1 MEDTFGPVTHRR
13 LLAMAIPI
21 VLANLTQPILSTVD
35 IGIAGHL
42 GSGAAL
48 GGVALGGLFF
58 NVIFW
63 GLGFFRMSTTALVAQ
78 AHGARDP
85 AAMRGHLWRAL
96 GLAVLAGLILLA
108 LKIVLVPVAIDLL
121 GGGAEVRQAGIAY
134 ASARLWSAPFALA
147 NYVILGFLLGS
158 ERATTALLVQA
169 LINLVNIGCAFLL
182 VRTLDLGIAGLG
194 FATATADLAGF
205 AVGVVILWR
214 LRLRDLPPLD
224 GRSLWAGPALKRLV
238 AVNGDIFLRTLC
250 LVGCFIW
257 FTHAGAALG
266 DRMLAANALLLNFQ
280 TISSYLLDGFAQAAE
295 SLVGGAIGAGDRQA
309 YRQTVRI
316 STLWA
321 AASAVLIGG
330 VYLVVGPSLI
340 AFLTDSEETRAAANG
355 YLPWAIA
362 LPLVSVWAFQLDGIF
377 IGATRTRDLRNG
389 MAISFVCYLAMAL
402 GLARIWGNTGLWG
415 AFLGL
420 MAARTI
426 VLGALYPRI
435 ERQAFEMKSTM
446 DACRRPRRRGQI

>member
-1 MEDTFGPVTHRR
+1 MHGIFGPVTHRR
-13 LLAMAIPI
+13 LLAMAVPI

-42 GSGAAL
+42 GAGSAL

-78 AHGARDP
+78 AHGARDA

-96 GLAVLAGLILLA
+96 GLAVLAGL
-108 LKIVLVPVAIDLL
+108 VLVAAKAPIVPLAIDLL

-134 ASARLWSAPFALA
+134 AAARLWSAPFALA
-147 NYVILGFLLGS
+147 NYVILGFLLGG
-158 ERATTALLVQA
+158 ERASVALMVQA

-182 VRTLDLGIAGLG
+182 VRGFDLGVAGLG
-194 FATATADLAGF
+194 AATAAADGTGF
-205 AVGVVILWR
+205 AVGLAILWR
-214 LRLRDLPPLD
+214 LRRSDLPPLD
-224 GRSLWAGPALKRLV
+224 WRGLWAGPAIRRLV
-238 AVNGDIFLRTLC
+238 AVNGDIFLRTMC
-250 LVGCFIW
+250 LVFCFIW

-266 DRMLAANALLLNFQ
+266 DTVLAANALLLNFQ
-280 TISSYLLDGFAQAAE
+280 TITSYLLDGFAQAAE
-295 SLVGGAIGAGDRQA
+295 SLVGGAIGARDRRA

-321 AASAVLIGG
+321 GATSVLIGLA
-330 VYLVVGPSLI
+330 YLIAGRALI
-340 AFLTDSEETRAAANG
+340 AFLTDAGETRAAATA

-362 LPLVSVWAFQLDGIF
+362 LPLLSVWAFQLDGIF

-389 MAISFVCYLAMAL
+389 MAVAVAAYLAMAAGFGRL
-402 GLARIWGNTGLWG
+402 WGNSGLWG

-420 MAARTI
+420 MAVRTL
-426 VLGALYPRI
+426 VLGVLYPRI
-435 ERQAFEMKSTM
+435 ERDNFVIQ
-446 DACRRPRRRGQI
+446 PQP

>member
-1 MEDTFGPVTHRR
+1 
-13 LLAMAIPI
+13 
-21 VLANLTQPILSTVD
+21 
-35 IGIAGHL
+35 
-42 GSGAAL
+42 
-48 GGVALGGLFF
+48 
-58 NVIFW
+58 
-63 GLGFFRMSTTALVAQ
+63 MSTTALVAQ

-96 GLAVLAGLILLA
+96 GLAVLAGLVLVA
-108 LKIVLVPVAIDLL
+108 LKVVLVPVAIDLL

-147 NYVILGFLLGS
+147 NYGILGFLLGS
-158 ERATTALLVQA
+158 ERATIALGIQA

-182 VRTLDLGIAGLG
+182 VRALDLGIAGLG
-194 FATATADLAGF
+194 AATASADLAGF
-205 AVGVVILWR
+205 AVGMALLWR
-214 LRLRDLPPLD
+214 LRLRDHPAID
-224 GRSLWAGPALKRLV
+224 WRSLWAGPALKRLV

-266 DRMLAANALLLNFQ
+266 DQVLAANALLLNFQ

-316 STLWA
+316 STVWA
-321 AASAVLIGG
+321 GATAVLIGG
-330 VYLVVGPSLI
+330 VYIIVGPALI
-340 AFLTDSEETRAAANG
+340 AFLTDSEETRAAADS

-362 LPLVSVWAFQLDGIF
+362 LPLISVWAFQLDGIF

-389 MAISFVCYLAMAL
+389 MAVSFACYLVMAL
-402 GLARIWGNTGLWG
+402 GFARLWGNTGLWG

-420 MAARTI
+420 MVARTV

-435 ERQAFEMKSTM
+435 ERDTFSA
-446 DACRRPRRRGQI
+446 G

>member
-1 MEDTFGPVTHRR
+1 MIVERSIGAVGHRR
-13 LLAMAIPI
+13 VLGMAIPI

-78 AHGARDP
+78 ARGADDP
-85 AAMRGHLWRAL
+85 AALRGHLWRAL
-96 GLAVLAGLILLA
+96 GLAVLAGAVLVA
-108 LKIVLVPVAIDLL
+108 LKAVLVPVAIDLL

-134 ASARLWSAPFALA
+134 DAARLWSAPFALA

-158 ERATTALLVQA
+158 ERATLALAVQA

-182 VRTLDLGIAGLG
+182 ARGLGLGIAGLG
-194 FATATADLAGF
+194 AATATADMAGF
-205 AVGVVILWR
+205 LVGMAILWR
-214 LRLRDLPPLD
+214 LRRRDLPPLD
-224 GRSLWAGPALKRLV
+224 WRGLWSGPAIRRLV
-238 AVNGDIFLRTLC
+238 GVNGDIFLRTLC
-250 LVGCFIW
+250 LVACFVW

-266 DRMLAANALLLNFQ
+266 DLVLAANALLLNFQ
-280 TISSYLLDGFAQAAE
+280 TITSYLLDGFAQAAE
-295 SLVGGAIGAGDRQA
+295 SLVGGAIGARDRQA
-309 YRQTVRI
+309 YRRTVRI

-321 AASAVLIGG
+321 AVIAVVIGLIF
-330 VYLVVGPSLI
+330 LAAGPALI
-340 AFLTDSEETRAAANG
+340 DFLTDAPQTRAEAVA

-362 LPLVSVWAFQLDGIF
+362 LPFVSVLAFQLDGIF

-389 MAISFVCYLAMAL
+389 MAVAVIAYLAMANGFASL
-402 GLARIWGNTGLWG
+402 WGNAGLWG
-415 AFLGL
+415 AFVGL
-420 MAARTI
+420 MAVRTM
-426 VLGALYPRI
+426 VLGALYPGI
-435 ERQAFEMKSTM
+435 ERENF
-446 DACRRPRRRGQI
+446 P

>member
-1 MEDTFGPVTHRR
+1 
-13 LLAMAIPI
+13 MAVPI
-21 VLANLTQPILSTVD
+21 VLANLTQPVLSTVD

-78 AHGARDP
+78 AQGAGDP

-96 GLAVLAGLILLA
+96 GLAMLAGFVLVA
-108 LKIVLVPVAIDLL
+108 LKALIVPVAIDLL
-121 GGGAEVRQAGIAY
+121 GGGTEVRQAGIAY
-134 ASARLWSAPFALA
+134 SAARLWSAPFALA

-158 ERATTALLVQA
+158 ERATLALVVQA

-194 FATATADLAGF
+194 AATATADVAGF
-205 AVGVVILWR
+205 AVGMAVLGK
-214 LRLRDLPPLD
+214 LRRHDLPPLEW
-224 GRSLWAGPALKRLV
+224 RRLWSGPAIRQLG

-250 LVGCFIW
+250 LVACFIW

-266 DRMLAANALLLNFQ
+266 DVTLAANALLLNFQ
-280 TISSYLLDGFAQAAE
+280 TITSYLLDGFAQAAE
-295 SLVGGAIGAGDRQA
+295 SLVGGAIGARDRIA
-309 YRQTVRI
+309 YRRTVRI

-321 AASAVLIGG
+321 MATALLIGL
-330 VYLVVGPSLI
+330 VYLAAGPALI
-340 AFLTDSEETRAAANG
+340 DFLTDSAETRAAANL
-355 YLPWAIA
+355 YLPWATA
-362 LPLVSVWAFQLDGIF
+362 LPFVSVWAFQLDGIF

-389 MAISFVCYLAMAL
+389 MAVAVICYLAMANGFAL
-402 GLARIWGNTGLWG
+402 LWGNGGLWG
-415 AFLGL
+415 AFIGL
-420 MAARTI
+420 MAVRTL
-426 VLGALYPRI
+426 VLGAFYPRI
-435 ERQAFEMKSTM
+435 ERGTSWETSSAS
-446 DACRRPRRRGQI
+446 R

>member
-1 MEDTFGPVTHRR
+1 MDQAFGFVGHRR
-13 LLAMAIPI
+13 LLGMAIPI

-85 AAMRGHLWRAL
+85 AAIRLHLWRAL
-96 GLAVLAGLILLA
+96 GLAVLAGLA
-108 LKIVLVPVAIDLL
+108 LVAVKTLLVPVAIDLL
-121 GGGAEVRQAGIAY
+121 GGGAEVRQAGISY
-134 ASARLWSAPFALA
+134 AAARLWSAPFALA

-158 ERATTALLVQA
+158 ERATVALMVQA
-169 LINLVNIGCAFLL
+169 LINLVNIGAAFLL
-182 VRTLDLGIAGLG
+182 VRMLDLGIAGLG
-194 FATATADLAGF
+194 AATATADVAGF
-205 AVGVVILWR
+205 AVGLAILWR
-214 LRLRDLPPLD
+214 LRRRDLPPLD
-224 GRSLWAGPALKRLV
+224 WRHLWAGPAIRRLV
-238 AVNGDIFLRTLC
+238 AVNGDIFLRTMC
-250 LVGCFIW
+250 LVTCFIW

-266 DRMLAANALLLNFQ
+266 DLVLAANALLLNFQ
-280 TISSYLLDGFAQAAE
+280 TISSYLLDGIAQAAE
-295 SLVGGAIGAGDRQA
+295 SLVGGAIGARDRLA
-309 YRQTVRI
+309 YRRTVRI
-316 STLWA
+316 STIWA
-321 AASAVLIGG
+321 AALAVLTGL
-330 VYLVVGPSLI
+330 VYLISGPALI
-340 AFLTDSEETRAAANG
+340 AFLTDSEEARAAANA

-389 MAISFVCYLAMAL
+389 MAVAAICYLAMANGFAL
-402 GLARIWGNTGLWG
+402 LWGNGGLWG

-420 MAARTI
+420 MAARTL

-435 ERQAFEMKSTM
+435 ERENFA
-446 DACRRPRRRGQI
+446 

>member
-1 MEDTFGPVTHRR
+1 MTLPPTSFGFVGHWRV
-13 LLAMAIPI
+13 LAMATPI

-96 GLAVLAGLILLA
+96 GLAGLAGL
-108 LKIVLVPVAIDLL
+108 VLVAVKALLVPLAMDLL
-121 GGGAEVRQAGIAY
+121 GGGAEVRQAGISY
-134 ASARLWSAPFALA
+134 AAARLWSAPFALA

-158 ERATTALLVQA
+158 ERATVALVVQA
-169 LINLVNIGCAFLL
+169 LINLVNIGAAFLL

-194 FATATADLAGF
+194 AATATADVAGF
-205 AVGVVILWR
+205 AVGMAILWR
-214 LRLRDLPPLD
+214 MRLRALPPLD
-224 GRSLWAGPALKRLV
+224 WRRLWAGPAIKRLV
-238 AVNGDIFLRTLC
+238 AVNGDIFLRTMC
-250 LVGCFIW
+250 LVACFVW
-257 FTHAGAALG
+257 FTHAGAGLG
-266 DRMLAANALLLNFQ
+266 DLVLAANALLLNFQ

-321 AASAVLIGG
+321 AAMSVLIGLA
-330 VYLVVGPSLI
+330 YLIAGPALI
-340 AFLTDSEETRAAANG
+340 AFLTDSEETRAAANA

-389 MAISFVCYLAMAL
+389 MMIAVICYLAMANGFAQL
-402 GLARIWGNTGLWG
+402 WGNGGLWG

-420 MAARTI
+420 MAARTL
-426 VLGALYPRI
+426 VLAALYP
-435 ERQAFEMKSTM
+435 
-446 DACRRPRRRGQI
+446 

>member
-1 MEDTFGPVTHRR
+1 MSIERSLGFVGHRR
-13 LLAMAIPI
+13 VLGMAIPI
-21 VLANLTQPILSTVD
+21 VLANLTQPVLSTVD

-78 AHGARDP
+78 ARGADDP
-85 AAMRGHLWRAL
+85 AAARGHLWRAL
-96 GLAVLAGLILLA
+96 GLAVLVGAVLVAAKA
-108 LKIVLVPVAIDLL
+108 LLVPVAIDLL

-134 ASARLWSAPFALA
+134 AAARLWSAPFALA

-158 ERATTALLVQA
+158 ERATLALAVQG

-182 VRTLDLGIAGLG
+182 VRSLGLGIAGLG
-194 FATATADLAGF
+194 AATATADMAGF
-205 AVGVVILWR
+205 AVGMGILWR
-214 LRLRDLPPLD
+214 LRRDDLPPLD
-224 GRSLWAGPALKRLV
+224 WRGLWTGPAIQRLV
-238 AVNGDIFLRTLC
+238 VVNGDIFLRTLC
-250 LVGCFIW
+250 LVACFIW

-266 DRMLAANALLLNFQ
+266 DVVLAGNALLLNFQ
-280 TISSYLLDGFAQAAE
+280 TITSYLLDGFAQAAE
-295 SLVGGAIGAGDRQA
+295 SLVGGAIGAQDRHA
-309 YRQTVRI
+309 YRRTVWI

-321 AASAVLIGG
+321 AVIAVVMG
-330 VYLVVGPSLI
+330 LVFLAAGTAMI
-340 AFLTDSEETRAAANG
+340 DFLTDAPEARTQAIA

-362 LPLVSVWAFQLDGIF
+362 LPFVSVLAFQLDGIF

-389 MAISFVCYLAMAL
+389 MAVAVVAYLAMANGFAL
-402 GLARIWGNTGLWG
+402 LWGNTGLWG
-415 AFLGL
+415 AFVGL
-420 MAARTI
+420 MAVRTM

-435 ERQAFEMKSTM
+435 ERENFASLQ
-446 DACRRPRRRGQI
+446 